1 MTIHDDRSELSVL
14 FDLFVADSAARTLL
28 TPVMA
33 GTGLTATQYAE
44 YSLVLVHGP
53 LSVTRFAGIANL
65 PLTTASDTVR
75 SMERRAHVARWT
87 AIASR
92 TGYALLLVSIV
103 LFFVALAVGFSGAM
117 ATLVLVALAT
127 HTAVP
132 VPESF
137 RETIRAFEGDDL
149 EDAPVSGGAP

>member
-1 MTIHDDRSELSVL
+1 MTTPRELSVL

-65 PLTTASDTVR
+65 PLTTASDTIR
-75 SMERRAHVARWT
+75 SMERRAHVARVRDPGDGRAWLVELT
-87 AIASR
+87 SEGIAAHQQAR
-92 TGYALLLVSIV
+92 
-103 LFFVALAVGFSGAM
+103 
-117 ATLVLVALAT
+117 
-127 HTAVP
+127 
-132 VPESF
+132 
-137 RETIRAFEGDDL
+137 RAFRTAAHAVREELGSA
-149 EDAPVSGGAP
+149 EPAVRDALQRLAAACSAAAGSP

>member
-1 MTIHDDRSELSVL
+1 VTTTPELSVL

-53 LSVTRFAGIANL
+53 LSVTRFASIANL

-75 SMERRAHVARWT
+75 SMERRAHVARVRDPADGRAW
-87 AIASR
+87 
-92 TGYALLLVSIV
+92 LVELTV
-103 LFFVALAVGFSGAM
+103 EGRAAHQRA
-117 ATLVLVALAT
+117 
-127 HTAVP
+127 
-132 VPESF
+132 
-137 RETIRAFEGDDL
+137 RRAFRAAARAVREQLGPA
-149 EDAPVSGGAP
+149 EPGVRDALQRLAAACSAAAASP